1 VSVDE
6 VKGRL
11 REGTETLESAAT
23 TIGSVRETV
32 RSCHLA
38 AIAVLQDSQHDH
50 VTAALSLLREA
61 DTEGELVQRR
71 VRNSSDS
78 AGKYMKALG

>member
-1 VSVDE
+1 MSVDE

-32 RSCHLA
+32 RNCHLA
-38 AIAVLQDSQHDH
+38 AIAVLQDSRHDH

-61 DTEGELVQRR
+61 ETEGELVQRR
-71 VRNSSDS
+71 VQNSSES
-78 AGKYMKALG
+78 AGKYVKAFG